1 MLVVLVLHIER
12 ACHHESVARAVRIKP
27 HSSILYRDLYL
38 GNQWA
43 AYTTLYQP
51 FGEPVQPLKKDL
63 RKFGPA

>member
-1 MLVVLVLHIER
+1 MLVVLVLYIER
-12 ACHHESVARAVRIKP
+12 ACHHGSIARAVRIKS

-38 GNQWA
+38 ENQWA

-51 FGEPVQPLKKDL
+51 FGELVQPLKKDP